1 MDYQHTFPEN
11 DNEIESATNYQQTIE
26 EWVTD
31 LASEGRED
39 LSLEISALAAIFG
52 DQSIK
57 ISYKEDT
64 NLNRETDRNQNQKSE
79 ESIRILVLNSFSSAD
94 RSTSLNEEIRFSTR
108 VIIPKDYPERSPP
121 QFQLISKYIGPY
133 LILPELFNQISKLY
147 QDEDDDWTS
156 SQSIL
161 FDALESIK
169 EIIMNY
175 YHQKSKGLQESKVNR
190 EEMICKKHDEDHQI
204 NEVLNKR
211 NLPISIDDQS
221 TEVFEIFVSE
231 PIMDRKSIFVGH
243 STFLKDPRQVK
254 AIMNQILSDKKVA
267 RATHNMY
274 AWKCEINGHLHQD
287 NDDDGE
293 SAAGS
298 RMQHLLNIM
307 DVQNVLVCVSR
318 WFGGIHL
325 GSDRFKHINQAT
337 RDALIVG
344 NFIKSSTLS
353 NGESKSRSN
362 HHHDKKKR

>member
-1 MDYQHTFPEN
+1 MDYHHTFPRN
-11 DNEIESATNYQQTIE
+11 NNGIESLSDDDKTIDQ
-26 EWVTD
+26 WVTN
-31 LASEGRED
+31 LASKGRED

-57 ISYKEDT
+57 ICYEET
-64 NLNRETDRNQNQKSE
+64 NLNNNDVRKEDE
-79 ESIRILVLNSFSSAD
+79 EKTKDLIISVLNSFHSESST
-94 RSTSLNEEIRFSTR
+94 TSDEEIQFS
-108 VIIPKDYPERSPP
+108 VKVSIPKDYPEKTSPK
-121 QFQLISKYIGPY
+121 FQLTSKYIGPY
-133 LILPELFNQISKLY
+133 LVHSELFNQISELY
-147 QDEDDDWTS
+147 QDSNNWLP

-169 EIIMNY
+169 EVVVDHYN
-175 YHQKSKGLQESKVNR
+175 QKSEELQESQIHR
-190 EEMICKKHDEDHQI
+190 DESICKKHDDNQLDEVVETNAPVLI
-204 NEVLNKR
+204 NQPN
-211 NLPISIDDQS
+211 
-221 TEVFEIFVSE
+221 EVFEIFISE

-243 STFLKDPRQVK
+243 ATCLKDPAQVK

-274 AWKCEINGHLHQD
+274 AWRCEINGHLHQD

-307 DVQNVLVCVSR
+307 DVKNVLVCVTR

-344 NFIKSSTLS
+344 KFIQPSTS
-353 NGESKSRSN
+353 NGPVESKTN
-362 HHHDKKKR
+362 HHEKKKR